1 MGPGVQARNASSA
14 LLLCACAC
22 VALCVTSSAQQQTLG
37 NVIGHIRVQR
47 GDAPPQRV
55 LVTLE
60 MRGAPM
66 ESTYTDSSG
75 TFGFH
80 SLYPNPYTVVVSD
93 DNYEDVRRQVV
104 IDPTMMAP
112 AVFVDIA
119 LIPKKKEKPDPTSS
133 PNPNGSNPDMIDIR
147 EYADRFP
154 KRAVKEFEKGL
165 SADAEGKRDEA
176 IRHYLKAVE
185 IAPDFYLAHN
195 NLGTDYQN
203 KSDFPNARKE
213 FERVVQLN
221 QSDAAAYFNLS
232 NICMLTA
239 QLPEAQQYLDE
250 GLRREPDSALGQ
262 FLLGSLDLRLK
273 KLPLAE
279 LALLRAIELSP
290 TMAQARLQL
299 VNLLLEQ
306 GRKDAAASQLHDF
319 LNKLPDS
326 PFAVQAR
333 QVLQKLE
340 AASKAETPIPN

>member
-1 MGPGVQARNASSA
+1 VWVAS
-14 LLLCACAC
+14 C
-22 VALCVTSSAQQQTLG
+22 VPAYAQQQTLG

-66 ESTYTDSSG
+66 DSIYSDSSG

-80 SLYPNPYTVVVSD
+80 GLYPNPYYVIVND
-93 DNYEDVRRQVV
+93 DNYEAVRRPVV
-104 IDPTMMAP
+104 IDPTMMSP
-112 AVFVDIA
+112 AVFVDIV
-119 LIPKKKEKPDPTSS
+119 LVPKKKDKPDAAAS
-133 PNPNGSNPDMIDIR
+133 PNPNGSNPDMIDVR

-165 SADAEGKRDEA
+165 GADAQGKHDDA

-195 NLGTDYQN
+195 NLGSAYQS

-232 NICMLTA
+232 NVYMLTGE
-239 QLPEAQQYLDE
+239 LPQAQQYLDE
-250 GLRREPDSALGQ
+250 GLRRQPDSALGQ

-273 KLPLAE
+273 KLPQAE

-290 TMAQARLQL
+290 TMPQPRLQL

-306 GRKDAAASQLHDF
+306 GRKEAAESQLRDF
-319 LNKLPDS
+319 LDKLPDS
-326 PFAVQAR
+326 PFSVQAK
-333 QVLQKLE
+333 QVLQKLQAPAKP
-340 AASKAETPIPN
+340 AALVPN